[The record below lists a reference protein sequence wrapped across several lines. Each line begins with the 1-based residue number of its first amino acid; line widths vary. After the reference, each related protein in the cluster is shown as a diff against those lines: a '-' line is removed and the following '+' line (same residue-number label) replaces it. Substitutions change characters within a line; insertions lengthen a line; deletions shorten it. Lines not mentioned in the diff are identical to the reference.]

1 MKYRKKPCIVEAIQ
15 LTEQNIEELLQT
27 FYNLDLTYFN
37 YFNKETGE
45 TKKYLTGATI
55 KEEYEFI
62 IIPKGY
68 YIIKDEFGNVKYCS
82 PDIFDETY
90 EVAE

>member
-1 MKYRKKPCIVEAIQ
+1 MKYRRKPCIVEAIQ

-37 YFNKETGE
+37 DFNVETGE
-45 TKKYLTGATI
+45 TKKYLTGA
-55 KEEYEFI
+55 I
-62 IIPKGY
+62 ITQENEVVMVPKDY
-68 YIIKDEFGNVKYCS
+68 YIIKDEFGNVKTCS
-82 PDIFDETY
+82 PDIFEKTY